1 MTTEWPTI
9 SFRDVG
15 SIERRVRE
23 RNEKRELILGAAMKL
38 FLEES
43 FEKTTMRRIADAIEY
58 TPGALYGY
66 FKDKDEILF
75 EIHERGFEELI
86 ARKEEA
92 MAGLTDPAAR
102 LAAMGRAYIRFALDN
117 PRQYELMFMAKS
129 TSKKIIEDA
138 EWKSGL
144 CSHEMLRT
152 EVKALLEQRG
162 STVDPDIA
170 AFSCWS
176 LVHGIVS
183 LVIADRCIFIP
194 PEHIPAVV
202 EGAYAHFLAMM
213 NGPTATAST

>member
-1 MTTEWPTI
+1 M
-9 SFRDVG
+9 G
-15 SIERRVRE
+15 SIERRERE

-75 EIHERGFEELI
+75 EIHERGFEDLI

-92 MAGLTDPAAR
+92 MAGLTDPAER

-138 EWKSGL
+138 EWKAGL
-144 CSHEMLRT
+144 CSHEMLRA
-152 EVKALLEQRG
+152 EVKTFLEQRG
-162 STVDPDIA
+162 STADPDMA

-176 LVHGIVS
+176 MVHGIVS
-183 LVIADRCIFIP
+183 LVIADRCVFIP
-194 PEHIPAVV
+194 PEHIPAFVD
-202 EGAYAHFLAMM
+202 GAFSHYLMM
-213 NGPTATAST
+213 MGGPVSEPHPN